1 MNPCY
6 LRIFW
11 RDVGPTAA
19 AAVAA
24 MAITAA
30 VAAATAAAA
39 ASDKKI
45 RNALFM

>member
-1 MNPCY
+1 MNPYY

-19 AAVAA
+19 AV
-24 MAITAA
+24 AITAA
-30 VAAATAAAA
+30 VAAAAA